1 MPRIV
6 RRLRPLLG
14 PIAGSSLFVLLAA
27 STGAHAAQPADLV
40 LRHGAIYTVDAS
52 RSWAEAVAI
61 SGSRLVFVGADR
73 DAAAYVG
80 PTTRVVDL
88 GGRFVLP
95 GFHDSHVHLLSG
107 GVELGQCDLNG
118 SKDAAEVLARVKA
131 CSAARPDAR
140 WIIGGGW
147 DLPLFTQANP
157 NKKLLDEIVPDRP
170 VFLSAAD
177 GHSTWV
183 NSKAL
188 EIAGITRATT
198 DPPRGRIERDA
209 AGNPSGTLR
218 EAAADL
224 VEEHLPET
232 TAAERMEGLRRGV
245 ERAHGFGIVA
255 AQEASAGAESLATF
269 RALDAAGEL
278 NLRVSVAN
286 YVDPEKGTAQVA
298 EFVKRRDDLDGRNDP
313 TGKSAPHVRAATA
326 KIFADGVIEAGTA
339 ALLAPYLG
347 ERGKDGWRG
356 ELEIAPERFGEIATA
371 LDAAGFQI
379 HVHAIGDRAIRAALD
394 ALEAARKANGPRDA
408 RPLLAHI
415 QLFDPADIPRF
426 RRLGVVADFQPLWA
440 YADPYIVDLTEPQL
454 GPERSRWLYPMG
466 SLARSGAVLAAGSD
480 WSVSSLDPLQ
490 AIEVAV
496 TRCDPDAPS
505 EKGSEGLA
513 QATGSAAGAH
523 TKEPSGA
530 LRNPSE
536 TPWIPEERLD
546 LPTILAA
553 YTIGGA
559 YASFEEK
566 ESGSLEAGK
575 LADLIVLDRNLF
587 EIPPSEISEAK
598 VLATMFEGRIVSGA
612 LPTEAPKAASNGG
625 NR

>member
-1 MPRIV
+1 MPSNA
-6 RRLRPLLG
+6 RRAIFL
-14 PIAGSSLFVLLAA
+14 LLALFA
-27 STGAHAAQPADLV
+27 VPLCSQSSPPADLV
-40 LRHGAIYTVDAS
+40 LRHGAIYTMSAS
-52 RSWAEAVAI
+52 RGWAEAVAI

-73 DAAAYVG
+73 EVAPFVG

-95 GFHDSHVHLLSG
+95 GFHDSHVHLVSG
-107 GVELGQCDLNG
+107 GIELGQCDLNG
-118 SKDAAEVLARVKA
+118 SKTGDEVLARVKA
-131 CSAARPDAR
+131 CAAAKPNAP

-147 DLPLFTQANP
+147 DLPLFPQANP
-157 NKKLLDEIVPDRP
+157 HKRLLDEIVPDRP
-170 VFLSAAD
+170 VYLSAAD

-188 EIAGITRATT
+188 AIAGITRETP

-209 AGNPSGTLR
+209 EGNPTGTLR

-224 VEEHLPET
+224 VDEHLPET
-232 TAAERMEGLRRGV
+232 SAAERTEGLRRGI
-245 ERAHGFGIVA
+245 ERAHGFGIVSV
-255 AQEASAGAESLATF
+255 QEASAGAESLATF

-278 NLRVSVAN
+278 NLRVVVAN
-286 YVDPEKGTAQVA
+286 YVDPEKGTGQIAD
-298 EFVKRRDDLDGRNDP
+298 FVKRRDDP
-313 TGKSAPHVRAATA
+313 SAKSAPHVKASAA

-356 ELEIAPERFGEIATA
+356 ELELAPERFAEIATA

-379 HVHAIGDRAIRAALD
+379 HVHAIGDRAIREALNALD
-394 ALEAARKANGPRDA
+394 AARKANGPRDA

-426 RRLGVVADFQPLWA
+426 RRLGAIADFQPLWA

-466 SLARSGAVLAAGSD
+466 SLFRSGAVLAAGSD

-496 TRCDPDAPS
+496 TRCDPD
-505 EKGSEGLA
+505 LV
-513 QATGSAAGAH
+513 AGCDKA
-523 TKEPSGA
+523 
-530 LRNPSE
+530 
-536 TPWIPEERLD
+536 WIPEERLD

-559 YASFEEK
+559 YANLEER

-587 EIPPSEISEAK
+587 EIPASEISEAK
-598 VLATMFEGRIVSGA
+598 VLATMFEGRIVSGSLA
-612 LPTEAPKAASNGG
+612 SSPTGAQP
-625 NR
+625 

>member
-1 MPRIV
+1 MPWIARCAV
-6 RRLRPLLG
+6 LPLFG
-14 PIAGSSLFVLLAA
+14 LLAGPLYSQA
-27 STGAHAAQPADLV
+27 VSPADFV
-40 LRHGAIYTVDAS
+40 LRHGAIYTMNAS
-52 RSWAEAVAI
+52 RGWAESVAI

-73 DAAAYVG
+73 DVANFVG
-80 PTTRVVDL
+80 PQTKVVDL

-95 GFHDSHVHLLSG
+95 GFHDSHVHLVSG

-118 SKDAAEVLARVKA
+118 SKSSDEVLARVKA
-131 CSAARPDAR
+131 CAAAKPGDS
-140 WIIGGGW
+140 WIIGSGW
-147 DLPLFTQANP
+147 DLPLFPQANP
-157 NKKLLDEIVPDRP
+157 HKRLLDEIVPDRP
-170 VFLSAAD
+170 VYLAAAD

-188 EIAGITRATT
+188 GVAGITRETP

-209 AGNPSGTLR
+209 EGNPTGTLR

-224 VEEHLPET
+224 VGEHLPET
-232 TAAERMEGLRRGV
+232 TAVERTEGLRRSIAL
-245 ERAHGFGIVA
+245 AHAFGIVSV
-255 AQEASAGAESLATF
+255 QEASAGAESLATF
-269 RALDAAGEL
+269 RALDAAGGL
-278 NLRVSVAN
+278 NLRVVVAQ
-286 YVDPEKGTAQVA
+286 YVDPEKGAAQVA
-298 EFVKRRDDLDGRNDP
+298 EFVRRRDDP
-313 TGKSAPHVRAATA
+313 TGKSAPHVKASAA

-356 ELEIAPERFGEIATA
+356 ELEIAPERFAEIAKA

-379 HVHAIGDRAIRAALD
+379 HVHAIGDRATRAALD
-394 ALEAARKANGPRDA
+394 ALEAARKANGARDA

-415 QLFDPADIPRF
+415 QLFDPADVPRF
-426 RRLGVVADFQPLWA
+426 RQLGVIAGFQPLWA

-466 SLARSGAVLAAGSD
+466 SLFRSGAILAAGSD

-496 TRCDPDAPS
+496 TRCDPDLAAPCAKS
-505 EKGSEGLA
+505 WL
-513 QATGSAAGAH
+513 
-523 TKEPSGA
+523 
-530 LRNPSE
+530 
-536 TPWIPEERLD
+536 PEERLD
-546 LPTILAA
+546 LPAILAA

-559 YASFEEK
+559 FATFEEK

-587 EIPPSEISEAK
+587 EIPASEISEAK
-598 VLATMFEGRIVSGA
+598 VLATMFEGRVVSGS
-612 LPTEAPKAASNGG
+612 LPSSPTGAQP
-625 NR
+625 

>member
-1 MPRIV
+1 MPWIARAA
-6 RRLRPLLG
+6 LL
-14 PIAGSSLFVLLAA
+14 LFALLAVPA
-27 STGAHAAQPADLV
+27 VLEAAPPANLV
-40 LRHGAIYTVDAS
+40 LRHGAIYTMDAA
-52 RSWAEAVAI
+52 RGWAEAVAI

-73 DAAAYVG
+73 DVAAFVG
-80 PTTRVVDL
+80 PETKVVDL

-95 GFHDSHVHLLSG
+95 GFHDAHVHLLSG
-107 GVELGQCDLNG
+107 GIELGQCDLNG
-118 SKDAAEVLARVKA
+118 SESPDEVLSRVKA
-131 CSAARPDAR
+131 CAAAQPGDS

-147 DLPLFTQANP
+147 DLPLFPQANP
-157 NKKLLDEIVPDRP
+157 HKRLLDEIAPDRP
-170 VFLSAAD
+170 VYLSAAD

-188 EIAGITRATT
+188 ALAGMGRETP

-209 AGNPSGTLR
+209 EGNPTGTLR

-224 VEEHLPET
+224 VGDHLPET
-232 TAAERMEGLRRGV
+232 TATERIAGLRRGI
-245 ERAHGFGIVA
+245 ERAHRFGIVA

-278 NLRVSVAN
+278 NLRVVVAN
-286 YVDPEKGTAQVA
+286 YVEPEKGVAQIA
-298 EFVKRRDDLDGRNDP
+298 DFVKRRDDVS
-313 TGKSAPHVRAATA
+313 GKAAPHVRASAA

-356 ELEIAPERFGEIATA
+356 EVELAPERFAEIATA

-379 HVHAIGDRAIRAALD
+379 HIHAIGDRAIRASLD

-426 RRLGVVADFQPLWA
+426 RRLGVIADFQPLWA
-440 YADPYIVDLTEPQL
+440 YADTYIVDLTEPQL
-454 GPERSRWLYPMG
+454 GPARSRWLYPIG

-496 TRCDPDAPS
+496 TRCDPELAAPCA
-505 EKGSEGLA
+505 K
-513 QATGSAAGAH
+513 
-523 TKEPSGA
+523 
-530 LRNPSE
+530 
-536 TPWIPEERLD
+536 PWLPEERLD
-546 LPTILAA
+546 LPAILAA

-559 YASFEEK
+559 YANFEEK

-587 EIPPSEISEAK
+587 EIPAHEISEAK
-598 VLATMFEGRIVSGA
+598 VLATMFEGRVVSGNLSFA
-612 LPTEAPKAASNGG
+612 PTGAFP
-625 NR
+625 

>member
-1 MPRIV
+1 
-6 RRLRPLLG
+6 
-14 PIAGSSLFVLLAA
+14 
-27 STGAHAAQPADLV
+27 V
-40 LRHGAIYTVDAS
+40 LRHGAIYTMGAS
-52 RSWAEAVAI
+52 RGWAETVAI

-73 DAAAYVG
+73 DVTPFVG
-80 PTTRVVDL
+80 PQTKVIDL
-88 GGRFVLP
+88 SGRFVLP
-95 GFHDSHVHLLSG
+95 GFHDSHVHLVSG
-107 GVELGQCDLNG
+107 GIELGQCDLNG
-118 SKDAAEVLARVKA
+118 SKTPAEVLARVKA
-131 CSAARPDAR
+131 CAAAKPNAP

-147 DLPLFTQANP
+147 DLPLFPQANP
-157 NKKLLDEIVPDRP
+157 HKLLLDEIVPDRP
-170 VFLSAAD
+170 VYLSAAD

-188 EIAGITRATT
+188 AIAGITRETP

-209 AGNPSGTLR
+209 AGNPTGTLR

-224 VEEHLPET
+224 VDEHLPET
-232 TAAERMEGLRRGV
+232 TAADRIEGLRRGV
-245 ERAHGFGIVA
+245 ERAHGFGIVSV
-255 AQEASAGAESLATF
+255 QEASAGAESLATF
-269 RALDAAGEL
+269 RALDAAGDL
-278 NLRVSVAN
+278 NLRVVVAN
-286 YVDPEKGTAQVA
+286 YVDPEKGTGQVA
-298 EFVKRRDDLDGRNDP
+298 DFVKRRDDP
-313 TGKSAPHVRAATA
+313 TGKTAPHVRASAA

-347 ERGKDGWRG
+347 ERGKGGWRG
-356 ELEIAPERFGEIATA
+356 EMEIAPDRFAQIATA

-394 ALEAARKANGPRDA
+394 ALEAARTANGPRDA

-426 RRLGVVADFQPLWA
+426 RRLGVIADFQPLWA

-466 SLARSGAVLAAGSD
+466 SMFRSGAVLAAGSD

-496 TRCDPDAPS
+496 TRCDPDLVGPCAKS
-505 EKGSEGLA
+505 
-513 QATGSAAGAH
+513 
-523 TKEPSGA
+523 
-530 LRNPSE
+530 
-536 TPWIPEERLD
+536 WIPEERLD

-559 YASFEEK
+559 YANFEDK

-598 VLATMFEGRIVSGA
+598 VLATMFEGRIVSGSLSVESA
-612 LPTEAPKAASNGG
+612 GAKP
-625 NR
+625 

>member
-1 MPRIV
+1 MPEIV
-6 RRLRPLLG
+6 RR
-14 PIAGSSLFVLLAA
+14 AVFSLLALCA
-27 STGAHAAQPADLV
+27 VPLCAAPPADLV
-40 LRHGAIYTVDAS
+40 LKNGAIYTMDAA
-52 RSWAEAVAI
+52 RGWAETVAI

-73 DAAAYVG
+73 DVAPFVG
-80 PTTRVVDL
+80 PETKVVDL

-107 GVELGQCDLNG
+107 GIELGQCDLNG
-118 SKDAAEVLARVKA
+118 SKTGDEVLARVKA
-131 CSAARPDAR
+131 CAAAKPKAP

-147 DLPLFTQANP
+147 DLPLFPQANP
-157 NKKLLDEIVPDRP
+157 DKRLLDEIVPDRP
-170 VFLSAAD
+170 VYLSAAD
-177 GHSTWV
+177 GHSVWV

-188 EIAGITRATT
+188 ALSGVTRETP

-209 AGNPSGTLR
+209 ERNPTGTLR

-224 VEEHLPET
+224 VGEHLPET
-232 TAAERMEGLRRGV
+232 TAAERTEGLRRGV
-245 ERAHGFGIVA
+245 ERAHGFGIVSV
-255 AQEASAGAESLATF
+255 QEASTGAESLATF

-278 NLRVSVAN
+278 NLRVVVAN
-286 YVDPEKGTAQVA
+286 YVDPEKGVSQVA
-298 EFVKRRDDLDGRNDP
+298 DLVKRRDDP
-313 TGKSAPHVRAATA
+313 AGKTAPHVKATAA

-356 ELEIAPERFGEIATA
+356 ELELAPERFAEIATA

-379 HVHAIGDRAIRAALD
+379 HVHAIGDRAIREALN
-394 ALEAARKANGPRDA
+394 ALEAARKANGARDA

-426 RRLGVVADFQPLWA
+426 RRLGAIADFQPLWA
-440 YADPYIVDLTEPQL
+440 YADPYIVELTEPQL
-454 GPERSRWLYPMG
+454 GPERSRWLYPIG
-466 SLARSGAVLAAGSD
+466 SLARSGAMIAAGSD

-496 TRCDPDAPS
+496 SRCDPDLTTACDKS
-505 EKGSEGLA
+505 
-513 QATGSAAGAH
+513 
-523 TKEPSGA
+523 
-530 LRNPSE
+530 
-536 TPWIPEERLD
+536 WIPDERVD

-559 YASFEEK
+559 YANFEEHD
-566 ESGSLEAGK
+566 SGSLEPGK

-587 EIPPSEISEAK
+587 EIPAREISEAG
-598 VLATMFEGRIVSGA
+598 VLTTLFEGRVVYGNLDFAPAPGA
-612 LPTEAPKAASNGG
+612 HP
-625 NR
+625 

>member
-1 MPRIV
+1 MPSISRGIFC
-6 RRLRPLLG
+6 LLPALFALPLCSQ
-14 PIAGSSLFVLLAA
+14 PAP
-27 STGAHAAQPADLV
+27 PADLV
-40 LRHGAIYTVDAS
+40 LRHGAIYSMDAS
-52 RSWAEAVAI
+52 RGWAEAVAI

-73 DAAAYVG
+73 EVAAFVG
-80 PTTRVVDL
+80 PQTRVVDL
-88 GGRFVLP
+88 AGRFVLP
-95 GFHDSHVHLLSG
+95 GFHDSHVHLVSG
-107 GVELGQCDLNG
+107 GIELGQCDLNG
-118 SKDAAEVLARVKA
+118 SKTPDEVISRVKA
-131 CSAARPDAR
+131 CAAAKPGDS
-140 WIIGGGW
+140 WIVGGGW
-147 DLPLFTQANP
+147 DLPLFPQANP
-157 NKKLLDEIVPDRP
+157 HKRLLDEIVPDRP
-170 VFLSAAD
+170 VYLSAAD

-188 EIAGITRATT
+188 QMAGITRETP

-209 AGNPSGTLR
+209 EGNPTGTLR

-224 VEEHLPET
+224 VDEHLPET
-232 TAAERMEGLRRGV
+232 TAAERTEGLRRSV
-245 ERAHGFGIVA
+245 ERAHGFGIVS

-278 NLRVSVAN
+278 NLRVVVAN
-286 YVDPEKGTAQVA
+286 YVDPEKGAAQVA
-298 EFVKRRDDLDGRNDP
+298 DFVRRRDDP
-313 TGKSAPHVRAATA
+313 AGKDAPHVKATAA

-356 ELEIAPERFGEIATA
+356 ELEIAPERFAEIATA

-379 HVHAIGDRAIRAALD
+379 HVHAIGDRAIRASLD
-394 ALEAARKANGPRDA
+394 ALAAARGANGARDA

-415 QLFDPADIPRF
+415 QLFDPADVPRF
-426 RRLGVVADFQPLWA
+426 RRLGAIADFQPLWA

-466 SLARSGAVLAAGSD
+466 SLHRSGATLAAGSD

-496 TRCDPDAPS
+496 TRCDPELSAPC
-505 EKGSEGLA
+505 EK
-513 QATGSAAGAH
+513 
-523 TKEPSGA
+523 
-530 LRNPSE
+530 
-536 TPWIPEERLD
+536 PWLPDERLD

-559 YASFEEK
+559 FANFEER

-587 EIPPSEISEAK
+587 EIPAHEISEAK
-598 VLATMFEGRIVSGA
+598 VLATLFEGRVVSGT
-612 LPTEAPKAASNGG
+612 LPSASTGG
-625 NR
+625 TR